1 MNLYHQVS
9 GELITLL
16 SLPDITT
23 FVYDL
28 SSDLNLKEGSNSA
41 YFKCIQLL
49 LTSIGAKKDAMNVF
63 FFFFFFFPNIYFI
76 FSFLKRS
83 YILVQIV

>member
-63 FFFFFFFPNIYFI
+63 FFFFFFFLIFI
-76 FSFLKRS
+76 SFSLS
-83 YILVQIV
+83 